1 MKKLY
6 MAILLVALT
15 VGSAMAGKT
24 ADQVRIYLNPGHGSW
39 GPNNRPCNTLG
50 RAAYNS
56 ANPDTTG
63 FFESNT
69 NLHKLLGM
77 LDCLVDAGVP
87 FDRSLNQINDNPA
100 RVGAALD
107 LSQHIVMSH
116 VKVGPYP
123 YTGDADD
130 DDNAYNRPLSEIRE
144 EVEANNFDI
153 FVSVHSNAATEG
165 ATANYPLYLYRGT
178 DSSDYASGS
187 KALCQHLWPFSYAN
201 KQMNWTAYASST
213 NVRGDVSFYGS
224 SSTVSNNGKSYT
236 GYLSVLKHGVPGFLV
251 EGYFHTYQ
259 PARQRAMNFDVDRYE
274 GRLYARG
281 IIDYMGWKKETTGVV
296 YGIVRDKHE
305 TYANS
310 LYTPI
315 ANTND
320 IYKPLNGVV
329 VDLYKDDAKVA
340 TYTTDNEYNGA
351 FIFTG
356 LEPGTYSLRYT
367 ADGYKA
373 AAAEYT
379 SSFTVAANETVY
391 PAAFLESESSVAE
404 ESYVNYPDEIAGN
417 DNFSLQSSYA
427 MNASGEYSG
436 LSALLSGKTI
446 RRQIVRDGVAYVL
459 ALDSSNEPY
468 IYSLNTAD
476 GTTGTISTSGTSLGE
491 NRSLKIS
498 DITFTADGI
507 LVGCS
512 YGKNQF
518 EDASVATGDVRGT
531 MNVYK
536 WAKGSDGIPTGSPSI
551 WFTSQHSG
559 NYLQAYGS
567 RTIAY
572 NGDSKNGALM
582 TTFQTVGTAQ
592 SLRFSEMSILA
603 GTLGG
608 TKFMNKT
615 ISTDSNWTAGKL
627 GDDYSLIV
635 SPLADDKYIVDGS
648 STTPTEWQTAAQNVD
663 CPLVSSVS
671 TSHMAAAVNGAS
683 CFKYAGHSLMAVP
696 IYANGQASG
705 VKLLDITNGLGS
717 ATEIA
722 TGTTVT
728 PRAATFVSAA
738 GRPVYTKDESGNITA
753 ADIELYLVCDGKV
766 TVFST
771 KQIEQTV
778 SKGEYAYGLKAD
790 VQGPETTLAF
800 NLTGDADDV
809 LIEVNDPQGNT
820 AEFDLGAL
828 KAGSHTY
835 IVDNDRLNKSQMQWR
850 IYVSAPQTTVVNKYA
865 SATFARSAGVA
876 VDKSG
881 SSDYQGSIYVG
892 VGTSSTERAQG
903 VYRLDANLNVV
914 AGPVGSSDF
923 ISTHYASP
931 FRLDVLPDG
940 TVLACDWSDSHSGIY
955 TINPANL
962 SMSQMFA
969 GTRQSDGGFLY
980 NGTTIG
986 GSTTCATVVGK
997 GADTKLYVFNED
1009 LGNVITRYDLGTA
1022 TSINFAPN
1030 ATFSAPSAKLINTNV
1045 DIAVADNGFW
1055 AAQSRGSG
1063 NNTSDVPSFM
1073 YCDLN
1078 GNIIVNGANYADI
1091 VPSSRSGVVVNR
1103 DNSIL
1108 VLSGFDGEIRV
1119 FDITWNGNT
1128 PTLTSK
1134 YTFSTGG
1141 VKPEQIEFD
1150 LAENLLVANENC
1162 VEAYALPGVTKM
1174 GLTEGPEFVVTQSGI
1189 DGVALCNRV
1198 KVYPN
1203 PAVDVLTIEADTA
1216 ITDVAVFAASGAAV
1230 ALRPAIAGSTAS
1242 LNVANLAPGIYF
1254 AKINGTKTVR
1264 FVKR

>member
-6 MAILLVALT
+6 MAILLVAMT

-39 GPNNRPCNTLG
+39 GPDNRPLNTLG

-69 NLHKLLGM
+69 NIPKLLSM

-87 FDRSLNQINDNPA
+87 FDRTRNQTNSNPA

-123 YTGDADD
+123 YTGSADD
-130 DDNAYNRPLSEIRE
+130 NNNAYNRPLSEIRE

-153 FVSVHSNAATEG
+153 FVSVHSNATVEG
-165 ATANYPLYLYRGT
+165 DVVNYPLYLYRGT
-178 DSSDYASGS
+178 DASDYASGS
-187 KALCQHLWPFSYAN
+187 KAMCQHLWQYCYAN
-201 KQMNWTAYASST
+201 KHMNWTSAST
-213 NVRGDVSFYGS
+213 FIRGDINFYGS
-224 SSTVSNNGKSYT
+224 SWTTTNNGKSYT
-236 GYLSVLKHGVPGFLV
+236 GYLGVLLHGVPGFLV

-305 TYANS
+305 TFVNS

-329 VDLYKDDAKVA
+329 VDLYKGDAKVA

-391 PAAFLESESSVAE
+391 PTAFLESESYIPE
-404 ESYVNYPDEIAGN
+404 ETYVNYPDEIAGN

-427 MNASGEYSG
+427 MNNIGEFNG
-436 LSALLSGKTI
+436 LSSSLSGKTI
-446 RRQIVRDGVAYVL
+446 RRQIVRNGVAYVL

-468 IYSLNTAD
+468 IYSLNTAN
-476 GTTGTISTSGTSLGE
+476 GTSGQISTSGTSVGE

-498 DITFTADGI
+498 DITFTADNV
-507 LVGCS
+507 LVACS

-518 EDASVATGDVRGT
+518 DAGSVASSEVRGT

-536 WAKGSDGIPTGSPSI
+536 WAKGSNGIPTGSPSI

-572 NGDSKNGALM
+572 NGNSKNGALM
-582 TTFQTVGTAQ
+582 TTFQTIGTSQ
-592 SLRFSEMSILA
+592 SMRFSEMSILA
-603 GTLGG
+603 GNFSGA

-615 ISTDSNWTAGKL
+615 ISTDSNWTVGKL

-648 STTPTEWQTAAQNVD
+648 STTPKEWQTAAQNVD
-663 CPLVSSVS
+663 CPLVSTLS
-671 TSHMAAAVNGAS
+671 TNHMAAATNGAS
-683 CFKYAGHSLMAVP
+683 CFKYAGHSLMVVP

-738 GRPVYTKDESGNITA
+738 GRPVYTKDASGNITA
-753 ADIELYLVCDGKV
+753 ADIELYLVCDGNV

-771 KQIEQTV
+771 KQTEQV
-778 SKGEYAYGLKAD
+778 VAKGEYAYGLKAD
-790 VQGPETTLAF
+790 VQGPETTLSF

-850 IYVSAPQTTVVNKYA
+850 VYVTAPQTTVVNKYA
-865 SATFARSAGVA
+865 SAAFARSAGVA

-881 SSDYQGSIYVG
+881 TSAYQGSIYVG
-892 VGTSSTERAQG
+892 VGTASSERPKG

-923 ISTHYASP
+923 DASYYASP

-940 TVLACDWSDSHSGIY
+940 TVLACDWTDSHSGIY

-980 NGTTIG
+980 NGKTIG

-997 GADTKLYVFNED
+997 DAGTKLYVFNED
-1009 LGNVITRYDLGTA
+1009 LGNVVTRYDLGTA

-1045 DIAVADNGFW
+1045 DIAVTDNGFW
-1055 AAQSRGSG
+1055 AAQSRSTG
-1063 NNTSDVPSFM
+1063 NNNSGAPSFL

-1119 FDITWNGNT
+1119 FDISWNVNT
-1128 PTLTSK
+1128 PTLK
-1134 YTFSTGG
+1134 Q
-1141 VKPEQIEFD
+1141 K
-1150 LAENLLVANENC
+1150 
-1162 VEAYALPGVTKM
+1162 
-1174 GLTEGPEFVVTQSGI
+1174 
-1189 DGVALCNRV
+1189 
-1198 KVYPN
+1198 
-1203 PAVDVLTIEADTA
+1203 
-1216 ITDVAVFAASGAAV
+1216 
-1230 ALRPAIAGSTAS
+1230 
-1242 LNVANLAPGIYF
+1242 
-1254 AKINGTKTVR
+1254 
-1264 FVKR
+1264 

>member
-1 MKKLY
+1 MRKLY
-6 MAILLVALT
+6 MAILLVAMT

-24 ADQVRIYLNPGHGSW
+24 AQEVRIYLNPGHGSW
-39 GPNNRPCNTLG
+39 GPNNRPLNTIG
-50 RAAYNS
+50 RAAYSS

-69 NLHKLLGM
+69 NIPKLLSM
-77 LDCLVDAGVP
+77 LDCFVDAGVP
-87 FDRSLNQINDNPA
+87 FDRTLNQTNSNPA

-107 LSQHIVMSH
+107 LRQHIVMSH

-153 FVSVHSNAATEG
+153 FVSVHSNAAAEG
-165 ATANYPLYLYRGT
+165 SATNYPLYLYRGT
-178 DSSDYASGS
+178 DSRDYASGS
-187 KALCQHLWPFSYAN
+187 KAMCQHLWPYCYAN
-201 KQMNWTAYASST
+201 KHMNWTSAST
-213 NVRGDVSFYGS
+213 FIRGDVSFYDYS
-224 SSTVSNNGKSYT
+224 WTTTNNGKSYT
-236 GYLSVLKHGVPGFLV
+236 GYLGVLLHGVPGFLV

-281 IIDYMGWKKETTGVV
+281 IIDYMGWKKETTGVI

-305 TYANS
+305 TFVNS

-315 ANTND
+315 GGTND

-329 VDLYKDDAKVA
+329 VDLYKGETKVA
-340 TYTTDNEYNGA
+340 SYTTDNEYNGA
-351 FIFTG
+351 FVFTG

-367 ADGYKA
+367 AAGYKA
-373 AAAEYT
+373 ADAEYT
-379 SSFTVAANETVY
+379 SSFTVTANETVY
-391 PAAFLESESSVAE
+391 PTAFLESESYIPE
-404 ESYVNYPDEIAGN
+404 ETYVNYPDEIAGN

-427 MNASGEYSG
+427 MNSTGEFNG
-436 LSALLSGKTI
+436 LSSLLSGKTI
-446 RRQIVRDGVAYVL
+446 RRQIVRNGVAYVL

-468 IYSLNTAD
+468 IYTLNTAN
-476 GTTGTISTSGTSLGE
+476 GTTGQISTSGTSVGE

-498 DITFTADGI
+498 DITFTADNV
-507 LVGCS
+507 LVACS
-512 YGKNQF
+512 YGKNQYSADYV
-518 EDASVATGDVRGT
+518 DAGEVRGT

-536 WAKGSDGIPTGSPSI
+536 WAKGSDGIPTGAPSI

-559 NYLQAYGS
+559 NYYRAYGG

-572 NGDSKNGALM
+572 NGNSKNGSLM
-582 TTFQTVGTAQ
+582 TTFQTTGPSQ
-592 SLRFSEMSILA
+592 SMRFSEMSIVA
-603 GTLGG
+603 GSLGG
-608 TKFMNKT
+608 TKFMNQT
-615 ISTDSNWTAGKL
+615 TSTDSNWTVGKL

-635 SPLADDKYIVDGS
+635 SPLADNKYIVDGS
-648 STTPTEWQTAAQNVD
+648 LTTPTEWQTAAENVD
-663 CPLVSSVS
+663 CPKVSGIS
-671 TSHMAAAVNGAS
+671 TSYMAAAVNGAS
-683 CFKYAGHSLMAVP
+683 CFKYAGRSLMAVP

-722 TGTTVT
+722 TGTTVS

-738 GRPVYTKDESGNITA
+738 GRPVYTKDASGNITD

-771 KQIEQTV
+771 DEIEQV
-778 SKGEYAYGLKAD
+778 VAKGEYAYGLKAD
-790 VQGPETTLAF
+790 VQGTETVFSF

-809 LIEVNDPQGNT
+809 RIEVNDPQGNT
-820 AEFDLGAL
+820 VEFDLGAL
-828 KAGSHTY
+828 NAGSHTY
-835 IVDNDRLNKSQMQWR
+835 TVDNDRVNNSKLQWR

-865 SATFARSAGVA
+865 SQAFARSSGVA

-881 SSDYQGSIYVG
+881 SSAYQGSIYVG
-892 VGTSSTERAQG
+892 VGTASTERAQG

-923 ISTHYASP
+923 ISTQYSSP
-931 FRLDVLPDG
+931 FRLDVLPNG

-980 NGTTIG
+980 NGATIG

-997 GADTKLYVFNED
+997 DENTKLYVFNED
-1009 LGNVITRYDLGTA
+1009 LGNVVSRYDIGTA

-1030 ATFSAPSAKLINTNV
+1030 AIFSTPSAKLINTNV
-1045 DIAVADNGFW
+1045 DIAVTDNGFW
-1055 AAQSRGSG
+1055 ATQSRSTG
-1063 NNTSDVPSFM
+1063 NNTSDVPSFL

-1091 VPSSRSGVVVNR
+1091 VPSSRSAVVVNR

-1119 FDITWNGNT
+1119 FDISWNGNT
-1128 PTLTSK
+1128 PTLTPK

-1141 VKPEQIEFD
+1141 AKPEQIEFD

-1162 VEAYALPGVTKM
+1162 VEAYALPGVTKQ
-1174 GLTEGPEFVVTQSGI
+1174 GVTEGPEFVVTQSGI
-1189 DGVALCNRV
+1189 EGIAVCSHV

-1203 PAVDVLTIEADTA
+1203 PAVDVITLEADTT
-1216 ITDVAVFAASGAAV
+1216 ITDIAVFSASGAVV
-1230 ALRPAIAGSTAS
+1230 ALSPAYDGNKAS
-1242 LNVANLAPGIYF
+1242 LSVANLAPGIYF

>member
-6 MAILLVALT
+6 MAILLVAMT

-39 GPNNRPCNTLG
+39 GPDNRPLNTLG

-69 NLHKLLGM
+69 NIPKLLSM

-87 FDRSLNQINDNPA
+87 FDRTRNQTNSNPA

-123 YTGDADD
+123 YTGSADD
-130 DDNAYNRPLSEIRE
+130 NNNAYNRPLSEIRE

-153 FVSVHSNAATEG
+153 FVSVHSNATVEG
-165 ATANYPLYLYRGT
+165 DVVNYPLYLYRGT
-178 DSSDYASGS
+178 DASDYASGS
-187 KALCQHLWPFSYAN
+187 KAMCQHLWPYCYAN
-201 KQMNWTAYASST
+201 KHMNWTSAST
-213 NVRGDVSFYGS
+213 FIRGDINFYGS
-224 SSTVSNNGKSYT
+224 SWTTTNNGKSYT
-236 GYLSVLKHGVPGFLV
+236 GYLGVLLHGVPGFLV

-305 TYANS
+305 TFVNS

-329 VDLYKDDAKVA
+329 VDLYKGDAKVA

-379 SSFTVAANETVY
+379 SSFTVTANETVY
-391 PAAFLESESSVAE
+391 PTAFLESESYVAE

-417 DNFSLQSSYA
+417 SSFSLQSSYA
-427 MNASGEYSG
+427 MNNIGEFNG
-436 LSALLSGKTI
+436 LSSSLSGKTI
-446 RRQIVRDGVAYVL
+446 RRQIVRNGVAYVL

-476 GTTGTISTSGTSLGE
+476 GTSGQISTSGTSVGE

-498 DITFTADGI
+498 DITFTADNV
-507 LVGCS
+507 LVACS

-518 EDASVATGDVRGT
+518 ADVNVASGEVRGT

-536 WAKGSDGIPTGSPSI
+536 WAKGSNGIPTGSPSI

-559 NYLQAYGS
+559 NYFQAYGS

-572 NGDSKNGALM
+572 NGNSKNGALM
-582 TTFQTVGTAQ
+582 TTFQTIGTSQ
-592 SLRFSEMSILA
+592 SMRFSEMSILA
-603 GTLGG
+603 GNFSGA
-608 TKFMNKT
+608 TKFMNET
-615 ISTDSNWTAGKL
+615 ISTDSNWTVGKL

-635 SPLADDKYIVDGS
+635 SPLADNKYIVDGS

-663 CPLVSSVS
+663 CPKVSSIS
-671 TSHMAAAVNGAS
+671 TGHMAAATNGAS
-683 CFKYAGHSLMAVP
+683 CFKYAGHSLMVVP

-722 TGTTVT
+722 TGTTVS

-738 GRPVYTKDESGNITA
+738 GRPVYTKDASGNITA

-771 KQIEQTV
+771 KQTEQV
-778 SKGEYAYGLKAD
+778 VAKGEYAYGLKAD
-790 VQGPETTLAF
+790 VQGPETTLSF

-850 IYVSAPQTTVVNKYA
+850 VYVTAPQTTVVNKYA
-865 SATFARSAGVA
+865 SAAFARSAGVA

-881 SSDYQGSIYVG
+881 TSAYQGSIYVG
-892 VGTSSTERAQG
+892 VGTASSERPKG

-923 ISTHYASP
+923 DASYYASP

-940 TVLACDWSDSHSGIY
+940 TVLACDWTDSHSGIY

-980 NGTTIG
+980 NGKTFG
-986 GSTTCATVVGK
+986 GRTTCATVVGK
-997 GADTKLYVFNED
+997 GAVTKLYVFNED
-1009 LGNVITRYDLGTA
+1009 LGNVVTRYDLGTA

-1045 DIAVADNGFW
+1045 DIAVTDNGFW
-1055 AAQSRGSG
+1055 AAQSRSTG
-1063 NNTSDVPSFM
+1063 NNNSGAPSFL

-1119 FDITWNGNT
+1119 FDISWNGNT
-1128 PTLTSK
+1128 PTLKQK

-1141 VKPEQIEFD
+1141 AKPEQIEFD

-1174 GLTEGPEFVVTQSGI
+1174 GVTEGPEFVVTQSGI
-1189 DGVALCNRV
+1189 NGVAVCNRV

-1216 ITDVAVFAASGAAV
+1216 ITDIAVYAASGAAV
-1230 ALRPAIAGSTAS
+1230 AVRPAIAANTAS

>member
-1 MKKLY
+1 MRKLY
-6 MAILLVALT
+6 MAILLVAMT

-24 ADQVRIYLNPGHGSW
+24 AQEVRIYLNPGHGSW
-39 GPNNRPCNTLG
+39 GPNNRPLNTIG
-50 RAAYNS
+50 RAAYSS

-69 NLHKLLGM
+69 NIPKLLSM
-77 LDCLVDAGVP
+77 LDCFVDAGVP
-87 FDRSLNQINDNPA
+87 FDRTLNQTNSNPA

-107 LSQHIVMSH
+107 LRQHIVMSH

-153 FVSVHSNAATEG
+153 FVSVHSNAAAEG
-165 ATANYPLYLYRGT
+165 SATNYPLYLYRGT
-178 DSSDYASGS
+178 DSRDYASGS
-187 KALCQHLWPFSYAN
+187 KAMCQHLWPYCYAN
-201 KQMNWTAYASST
+201 KHMNWTSAST
-213 NVRGDVSFYGS
+213 FIRGDVSFYDYS
-224 SSTVSNNGKSYT
+224 WTTTNNGKSYT
-236 GYLSVLKHGVPGFLV
+236 GYLGVLLHGVPGFLV

-281 IIDYMGWKKETTGVV
+281 IIDYMGWKKETTGVI

-305 TYANS
+305 TFVNS

-315 ANTND
+315 GGTND

-329 VDLYKDDAKVA
+329 VDLYKGETKVA
-340 TYTTDNEYNGA
+340 SYTTDNEYNGA
-351 FIFTG
+351 FVFTG

-367 ADGYKA
+367 AAGYKA
-373 AAAEYT
+373 ADAEYT
-379 SSFTVAANETVY
+379 SSFTVTANETVY
-391 PAAFLESESSVAE
+391 PTAFLESESYIPE
-404 ESYVNYPDEIAGN
+404 ETYVNYPDEIAGN

-427 MNASGEYSG
+427 MNSTGEFNG
-436 LSALLSGKTI
+436 LSSLLSGKTI
-446 RRQIVRDGVAYVL
+446 RRQIVRNGVAYVL

-468 IYSLNTAD
+468 IYTLNTAN
-476 GTTGTISTSGTSLGE
+476 GTTGQISTSGTSVGE

-498 DITFTADGI
+498 DITFTADNV
-507 LVGCS
+507 LVACS
-512 YGKNQF
+512 YGKNQYSADYV
-518 EDASVATGDVRGT
+518 DAGEVRGT

-536 WAKGSDGIPTGSPSI
+536 WAKGSDGIPTGAPSI

-559 NYLQAYGS
+559 NYYRAYGG

-572 NGDSKNGALM
+572 NGNSKNGSLM
-582 TTFQTVGTAQ
+582 TTFQTTGPSQ
-592 SLRFSEMSILA
+592 SMRFSEMSIVA
-603 GTLGG
+603 GSLGG
-608 TKFMNKT
+608 TKFMNQT
-615 ISTDSNWTAGKL
+615 TSTDSNWTVGKL

-635 SPLADDKYIVDGS
+635 SPLADNKYIVDGS
-648 STTPTEWQTAAQNVD
+648 STTPTEWQTAAENVD
-663 CPLVSSVS
+663 CPKVSGIS
-671 TSHMAAAVNGAS
+671 TSYMAAAVNGAS
-683 CFKYAGHSLMAVP
+683 CFKYAGRSLMAVP

-722 TGTTVT
+722 TGTTVS

-738 GRPVYTKDESGNITA
+738 GRPVYTKDASGNITD

-771 KQIEQTV
+771 DEIEQV
-778 SKGEYAYGLKAD
+778 VAKGEYAYGLKAD
-790 VQGPETTLAF
+790 VQGTETVFSF

-809 LIEVNDPQGNT
+809 RIEVNDPQGNT
-820 AEFDLGAL
+820 VEFDLGAL
-828 KAGSHTY
+828 NAGSHTY
-835 IVDNDRLNKSQMQWR
+835 TVDNDRVNNSKLQWR

-865 SATFARSAGVA
+865 SQAFARSSGVA

-881 SSDYQGSIYVG
+881 SSAYQGSIYVG
-892 VGTSSTERAQG
+892 VGTASTERAQG

-923 ISTHYASP
+923 ISTQYSSP
-931 FRLDVLPDG
+931 FRLDVLPNG

-980 NGTTIG
+980 NGATIG

-997 GADTKLYVFNED
+997 DENTKLYVFNED
-1009 LGNVITRYDLGTA
+1009 LGNVVSRYDIGTA

-1030 ATFSAPSAKLINTNV
+1030 AIFSTPSAKLINTNV
-1045 DIAVADNGFW
+1045 DIAVTDNGFW
-1055 AAQSRGSG
+1055 ATQSRSTG
-1063 NNTSDVPSFM
+1063 NNTSDVPSFL

-1091 VPSSRSGVVVNR
+1091 VPSSRSAVVVNR

-1119 FDITWNGNT
+1119 FDISWNGNT
-1128 PTLTSK
+1128 PTLTPK

-1141 VKPEQIEFD
+1141 AKPEQIEFD

-1162 VEAYALPGVTKM
+1162 VEAYALPGVTKQ
-1174 GLTEGPEFVVTQSGI
+1174 GVTEGPEFVVTQSGI
-1189 DGVALCNRV
+1189 EGIAVCSHV

-1203 PAVDVLTIEADTA
+1203 PAVDVITLEADTT
-1216 ITDVAVFAASGAAV
+1216 ITDIAVFSASGAVV
-1230 ALRPAIAGSTAS
+1230 ALSPAYDGNKAS
-1242 LNVANLAPGIYF
+1242 LSVANLAPGIYF
-1254 AKINGTKTVR
+1254 AKINGIKTVR

>member
-1 MKKLY
+1 MRKLY
-6 MAILLVALT
+6 MAILLVAMT

-24 ADQVRIYLNPGHGSW
+24 AQEVRIYLNPGHGSW
-39 GPNNRPCNTLG
+39 GPNNRPLNTIG
-50 RAAYNS
+50 RAAYSS

-69 NLHKLLGM
+69 NIPKLLSM
-77 LDCLVDAGVP
+77 LDCFVDAGVP
-87 FDRSLNQINDNPA
+87 FDRTLNQTNSNPA

-107 LSQHIVMSH
+107 LRQHIVMSH

-153 FVSVHSNAATEG
+153 FVSVHSNAAAEG
-165 ATANYPLYLYRGT
+165 SATNYPLYLYRGT
-178 DSSDYASGS
+178 DSRDYASGS
-187 KALCQHLWPFSYAN
+187 KAMCQHLWPYCYAN
-201 KQMNWTAYASST
+201 KHMNWTSAST
-213 NVRGDVSFYGS
+213 FIRGDISFYNYS
-224 SSTVSNNGKSYT
+224 WTTNNNGKSYT
-236 GYLSVLKHGVPGFLV
+236 GYLGVLLHGVPGFLV

-281 IIDYMGWKKETTGVV
+281 IIDYMGWKKETTGVI

-305 TYANS
+305 TFVNS

-315 ANTND
+315 GGTND

-329 VDLYKDDAKVA
+329 VDLYKGETKVA
-340 TYTTDNEYNGA
+340 SYTTDNEYNGA
-351 FIFTG
+351 FVFTG

-367 ADGYKA
+367 AAGYKA
-373 AAAEYT
+373 ADAEYT
-379 SSFTVAANETVY
+379 SSFTVTANETVY
-391 PAAFLESESSVAE
+391 PTAFLESESYIPE
-404 ESYVNYPDEIAGN
+404 ETYVNYPDEIAGN

-427 MNASGEYSG
+427 MNSTGEFNG
-436 LSALLSGKTI
+436 LSSLLSGKTI
-446 RRQIVRDGVAYVL
+446 RRQIVRNGVAYVL

-468 IYSLNTAD
+468 IYTLNTAN
-476 GTTGTISTSGTSLGE
+476 GTTGQISTSGTSVGE

-498 DITFTADGI
+498 DITFTADNV
-507 LVGCS
+507 LVACS
-512 YGKNQF
+512 YGKNQYSADYV
-518 EDASVATGDVRGT
+518 DAGEVRGT

-536 WAKGSDGIPTGSPSI
+536 WAKGSDGIPTGAPSI

-559 NYLQAYGS
+559 NYYRAYGG

-572 NGDSKNGALM
+572 NGNSKNGSLM
-582 TTFQTVGTAQ
+582 TTFQTTGPSQ
-592 SLRFSEMSILA
+592 SMRFSEMSIVA
-603 GTLGG
+603 GSLGG
-608 TKFMNKT
+608 TKFMNQT
-615 ISTDSNWTAGKL
+615 TSTDSNWTVGKL

-635 SPLADDKYIVDGS
+635 SPLADNKYIVDGS
-648 STTPTEWQTAAQNVD
+648 STTPTEWQTAAENVD
-663 CPLVSSVS
+663 CPKVSGIS
-671 TSHMAAAVNGAS
+671 TSYMAAAVNGAS
-683 CFKYAGHSLMAVP
+683 CFKYAGRSLMAVP

-722 TGTTVT
+722 TGTTVS

-738 GRPVYTKDESGNITA
+738 GRPVYTKDASGNITD

-771 KQIEQTV
+771 DEIEQV
-778 SKGEYAYGLKAD
+778 VAKGEYAYGLKAD
-790 VQGPETTLAF
+790 VQGTETVFSF

-809 LIEVNDPQGNT
+809 RIEVNDPQGNT
-820 AEFDLGAL
+820 VEFDLGAL
-828 KAGSHTY
+828 NAGSHTY
-835 IVDNDRLNKSQMQWR
+835 TVDNDRVNNSKLQWR

-865 SATFARSAGVA
+865 SQAFARSSGVA

-881 SSDYQGSIYVG
+881 SSAYQGSIYVG
-892 VGTSSTERAQG
+892 VGTASTERAQG

-923 ISTHYASP
+923 ISTQYSSP
-931 FRLDVLPDG
+931 FRLDVLPNG

-980 NGTTIG
+980 NGATIG

-997 GADTKLYVFNED
+997 DENTKLYVFNED
-1009 LGNVITRYDLGTA
+1009 LGNVVSRYDIGTA

-1030 ATFSAPSAKLINTNV
+1030 AIFSTPSAKLINTNV
-1045 DIAVADNGFW
+1045 DIAVTDNGFW
-1055 AAQSRGSG
+1055 ATQSRSTG
-1063 NNTSDVPSFM
+1063 NNTSDVPSFL

-1078 GNIIVNGANYADI
+1078 GNIIVNGANYANI
-1091 VPSSRSGVVVNR
+1091 VPSSRSAVVVNR

-1119 FDITWNGNT
+1119 FDISWNGNT
-1128 PTLTSK
+1128 PTLTPK

-1141 VKPEQIEFD
+1141 AKPEQIEFD

-1162 VEAYALPGVTKM
+1162 VEAYALPGVTKQ
-1174 GLTEGPEFVVTQSGI
+1174 GVTEGPEFVVTQSGI
-1189 DGVALCNRV
+1189 EGIAVCSHV

-1203 PAVDVLTIEADTA
+1203 PAVDVITLEADTT
-1216 ITDVAVFAASGAAV
+1216 ITDIAVFSASGAVV
-1230 ALRPAIAGSTAS
+1230 ALSPAYDGNKAS
-1242 LNVANLAPGIYF
+1242 LSVANLAPGIYF